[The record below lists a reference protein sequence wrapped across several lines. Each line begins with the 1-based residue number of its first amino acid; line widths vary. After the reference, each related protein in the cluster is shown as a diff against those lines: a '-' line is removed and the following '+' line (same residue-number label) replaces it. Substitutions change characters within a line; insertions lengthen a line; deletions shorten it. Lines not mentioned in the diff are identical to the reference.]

1 MITKNRNLNRQRLKR
16 HLRLHITGTPE
27 RPRLTVFRSLRHVY
41 AQVVD
46 DSTGKT
52 LLGVSDVSKELVEQ
66 FKDLKGQ
73 VAVGKKVGQLLARKA
88 VEKNISH
95 VVFDRNGF
103 RYHGVVK
110 AVAEGAREGGLKF

>member
-1 MITKNRNLNRQRLKR
+1 MITKNKIQNRKRLKK
-16 HLRLHITGTPE
+16 HIRLEISGTPE
-27 RPRLTVFRSLRHVY
+27 RPRLTVYRSLRHVY

-52 LLGVSDVSKELVEQ
+52 LLGVSDVSKDVSEQ
-66 FKDLKGQ
+66 VKEVKGQ
-73 VAVGKKVGQLLARKA
+73 VAIAKKVGQLLARMA
-88 VEKNISH
+88 AEKKIAR

-110 AVAEGAREGGLKF
+110 AVADGAREGGLKF

>member
-1 MITKNRNLNRQRLKR
+1 MQNRNRLKR
-16 HLRLHITGTPE
+16 HIRLEISGTTE

-46 DSTGKT
+46 DSTGRT
-52 LLGVSDVSKELVEQ
+52 LLGVSDVSKELAEQ
-66 FKDLKGQ
+66 FKDVKGQ

-88 VEKNISH
+88 VEKQITQ

>member
-1 MITKNRNLNRQRLKR
+1 MISKNRTANRKR
-16 HLRLHITGTPE
+16 SKVHIRMRVAGTPE

-46 DSTGKT
+46 DSTGTT
-52 LLGVSDVSKELVEQ
+52 LLGVSDVSKELVDQ
-66 FKDLKGQ
+66 FKEVKGQ

-88 VEKNISH
+88 AEKNIAQ

>member
-1 MITKNRNLNRQRLKR
+1 MQNRNRLKR
-16 HLRLHITGTPE
+16 HIRLEISGTTE

-52 LLGVSDVSKELVEQ
+52 LLGVSDVSKELAEQ

-73 VAVGKKVGQLLARKA
+73 VAVGKKVGQLLARRA
-88 VEKNISH
+88 VEKQITQ

>member
-1 MITKNRNLNRQRLKR
+1 MISKNRTANRKR
-16 HLRLHITGTPE
+16 SKAHIRMNVSGTTE

-41 AQVVD
+41 VQVVD

-52 LLGVSDVSKELVEQ
+52 LLGVSDVSK
-66 FKDLKGQ
+66 DLADQLKEVKGQ
-73 VAVGKKVGQLLARKA
+73 VAVGKKVGQLVARKA
-88 VEKNISH
+88 AEKNIAQ